1 MKKVSAAAICFFFF
15 LQTGMIFGQTESPE
29 LGQSFDEIEEP
40 AANNLINT
48 VVSAPEKDSS
58 KDAESQNEAHPQ
70 DEAQNQS
77 GEHPQ
82 IDAQTPD
89 EMQAQT
95 DDAHS
100 QSTKK
105 NPPEPE
111 YHPLTFEGSERAEVE
126 KFRKIYLEEKKQKQL
141 RKNLEDAIDYRLFVR
156 KAIQDKGLPP
166 ELEYLPIV
174 ESNYK
179 THAKSKSGAVGIWQF
194 MENSVKPF
202 LVLNDYVDERYDPWK
217 STDAALKKLTDNYNY
232 FNDWL
237 LALAAYNCG
246 MGALSRALAKSP
258 EKTFWALCEK
268 NLIPEQTKLYVPK
281 LIAIA
286 DLCINSSWYKTDIP
300 SHEEEFESLYNE
312 KNGIF
317 DYITVKKAYS
327 LNQLAQKMRIDES
340 LIKEL
345 NPAFVLGFTHPSQES
360 QIRVPAGTKEA
371 AENAI
376 AAITPVEFPVKYKV
390 VKGDSLWSISR
401 KYKVT
406 IASICELNGIKENDI
421 LRIGK
426 ILYIPSK

>member
-1 MKKVSAAAICFFFF
+1 MKKFSAAICIFFF
-15 LQTGMIFGQTESPE
+15 LHAAMIFGQEKQTTQTEQTPPLEENLEETSE
-29 LGQSFDEIEEP
+29 ESAEIEEP
-40 AANNLINT
+40 AANHLLNKIT
-48 VVSAPEKDSS
+48 TTAHQITSAPE
-58 KDAESQNEAHPQ
+58 
-70 DEAQNQS
+70 
-77 GEHPQ
+77 
-82 IDAQTPD
+82 
-89 EMQAQT
+89 
-95 DDAHS
+95 
-100 QSTKK
+100 
-105 NPPEPE
+105 
-111 YHPLTFEGSERAEVE
+111 YHQLFLEGADRTEVE
-126 KFRKIYLEEKKQKQL
+126 KFRKIYLEEKKQQQL

-202 LVLNDYVDERYDPWK
+202 LVLNDYVDERLDPWK
-217 STDAALKKLTDNYNY
+217 STEAALKKLTDNYNY

-286 DLCINSSWYKTDIP
+286 DLCINSEWYKTDIP
-300 SHEEEFESLYNE
+300 SHDEEFDSLYNE

-317 DYITVKKAYS
+317 DYVTVKKAYS

-340 LIKEL
+340 LMKEL

-360 QIRVPAGTKEA
+360 KIRVPAGTKEA
-371 AENAI
+371 AETAL
-376 AAITPVEFPVKYKV
+376 ATITPVEFPVKYKV